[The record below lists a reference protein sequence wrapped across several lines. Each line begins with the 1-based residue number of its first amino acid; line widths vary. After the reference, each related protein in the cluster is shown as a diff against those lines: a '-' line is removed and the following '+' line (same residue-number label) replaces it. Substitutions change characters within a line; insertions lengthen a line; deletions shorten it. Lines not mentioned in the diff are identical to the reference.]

1 MSILTSNF
9 SQHHRLRAR
18 SASAPACLL
27 LLIIPALYGQ
37 LPIQSTNSKPFVE
50 QVNPPL
56 FGFYAKD
63 VICDGIHIRGAA
75 NVQDQSLLRAC
86 ARVELMLAK
95 IDVVRQ
101 NLAQRGVELHLI
113 AVSQNILS
121 LPEYADRKEDKT
133 LQGARE
139 RPGIY
144 IACGEEAFAEPATG
158 EHGIDPCTAEFA
170 LAILRYGYDTK
181 IRDRIAGEYRD
192 AVKAGL
198 WTNAP
203 AGASPEQYWAE
214 LSAWYF
220 GGHGTFLRAEN
231 PFPAPGPL
239 GLRQYD
245 PQGYELLKLLYNGM
259 DRPLAIEAIRARNVS
274 KLAIS
279 QASSVPAQL
288 QLVNNGPQTLR
299 LFWIDIDG
307 VTRSVGVLGP
317 YRRAIEDTFLSNVW
331 MVEDQRGVEIGRF
344 VVDDPVSEVIATN

>member
-1 MSILTSNF
+1 MSILMSN
-9 SQHHRLRAR
+9 SSPQHGLRAR
-18 SASAPACLL
+18 RTPACLL
-27 LLIIPALYGQ
+27 LLITPALCGQ
-37 LPIQSTNSKPFVE
+37 LPIQSTNIKPFVE

-63 VICDGIHIRGAA
+63 VTCDGIHIRGAA

-101 NLAQRGVELHLI
+101 NLAQRGAELHLI
-113 AVSQNILS
+113 AVGQSILS
-121 LPEYADRKEDKT
+121 LPEYADRKEDKA

-144 IACGEEAFAEPATG
+144 TTCGEEAFAESATG
-158 EHGIDPCTAEFA
+158 ERGIDLCTAEFA
-170 LAILRYGYDTK
+170 LAIMRYGYDTK

-198 WTNAP
+198 WRNVP

-214 LSAWYF
+214 LATWYF

-231 PFPAPGPL
+231 PFPAPGPQ

-245 PQGYELLKLLYNGM
+245 PRGYDLLKLLYSGM
-259 DRPLAIEAIRARNVS
+259 DRPFAIEAIRARNVS

-279 QASSVPAQL
+279 PASSVPAQL
-288 QLVNNGPQTLR
+288 QLVNNGPQPLR
-299 LFWIDIDG
+299 LFWIDSDG
-307 VTRSVGVLGP
+307 VTRPVGVLGP
-317 YRRAIEDTFLSNVW
+317 YRRTIEDTFLSDVW
-331 MVEDQRGVEIGRF
+331 MVEDERGVEIGRF
-344 VVDDPVSEVIATN
+344 VVDDPVSEVIAAN